1 MSTEIEVSTIQ
12 KNWFFFFQQSWNI
25 FSDSFLTIE
34 SRTVCFLLFRALC
47 LATVSQCIN
56 LFAIT
61 WASSVLCPPHA
72 LVSAQMG
79 LTVHQCLVFTDQ
91 WVHSWVFGKQSC
103 CLYSVGQGVA
113 TLWAVPGPGLDMP
126 DTESASLLIFIN
138 RLDKFLS
145 DLIYFLRA
153 EAWLIQPSEV
163 LSK

>member
-1 MSTEIEVSTIQ
+1 MYIIQ
-12 KNWFFFFQQSWNI
+12 TGMNKAWLWSKGYLSEWKAQLHCFCCCCCCFVF
-25 FSDSFLTIE
+25 
-34 SRTVCFLLFRALC
+34 FLLFTGLC
-47 LATVSQCIN
+47 LASVSKCIP
-56 LFAIT
+56 LFAIA
-61 WASSVLCPPHA
+61 WAGTALCPPHA

-91 WVHSWVFGKQSC
+91 WVHSWVFGKRSC

-113 TLWAVPGPGLDMP
+113 TLWTVPGPGLDMP